1 MLLEAQKK
9 LKKYY
14 GYDSFRKGQENVI
27 ESILKSKDT
36 FGIMPTGAGKSL
48 CYQIPALMLKG
59 VTLVIS
65 PLISLMKDQVDT
77 LNSVG
82 IAATYINSS
91 LSINEVNERIDK
103 AAAGEFKLL
112 YVAPERLE
120 SEVFCNL
127 LNRLTI
133 SLLAVDE
140 AHCVSQWGHDFRP
153 SYSAISSLIRKLPVR
168 PIIAAFTATATEE
181 VKQDVIKLLKL
192 REPDVYVTGF
202 NRENLSFSVI
212 RGENKRDFVLKY
224 IEDNKDQ
231 VGIIYTA
238 TRKET
243 DNLYELL
250 HKKGYNVGK
259 YHAGLNDEER
269 KQNQEK
275 FLYDDINIIIAT
287 NAFGMGID
295 KSNVRY
301 VIHYNLPKSME
312 AYYQEAGRAG
322 RDGEPSECIL
332 LFSAADVLLQKY
344 LMEQGTLSPQRKV
357 NEYKKLQA
365 MVDYSH
371 TPRCLRKFILE
382 YFGEE
387 DVQDKCD
394 NCSTCNDESELVDIT
409 IEAQKIFS
417 CIFRMKERYGTSLI
431 AEVLRG
437 SKNKKIIELGFDK
450 LSTYGIIKQYTVKE
464 IRDLI
469 NILTAEDYLLL
480 TDGQYPVVR
489 LKDKAVA
496 VLKNEEK
503 VYQKVEKKKT
513 KVTRD
518 TGLFEM
524 LRSLRKE
531 ISEREKV
538 PPYIVFTDSTLRE
551 MSEYFPIDKKAML
564 NIKGVGESK
573 LNKYGEE
580 FIQVIKKYVGEN
592 NIELK
597 VEILYNEEATE
608 AVKMECAVEQ
618 QEENEDKVPSH
629 VVTYNMYKQGKSIED
644 IISERELKSLTVQD
658 HILKCAYEG
667 FDVNLDDFIPKHH
680 EALIIEVI
688 EKIGAS
694 KLKPI
699 KDALPKEID
708 YLAIKAAIFKYS
720 NNKIS

>member
-1 MLLEAQKK
+1 MILEAQEK
-9 LKKYY
+9 LKKYF
-14 GYDSFRKGQENVI
+14 GYDNFRKGQENVI
-27 ESILKSKDT
+27 NSIICGTDT
-36 FGIMPTGAGKSL
+36 FAIMPTGAGKSL
-48 CYQIPALMLKG
+48 CYQIPALMLEG

-82 IAATYINSS
+82 IAAAYINSS
-91 LSINEVNERIDK
+91 LSANEVSERIDQ
-103 AAAGEFKLL
+103 ASRGEFKLL

-120 SEVFCNL
+120 SEVFCSM

-133 SLLAVDE
+133 PLVAVDE
-140 AHCVSQWGHDFRP
+140 AHCVSQWGHNFRP
-153 SYSAISSLIRKLPVR
+153 SYSAISSFIKRLTIT
-168 PIIAAFTATATEE
+168 PIVAAFTATATEE

-192 REPDVYVTGF
+192 RNPDVYVTGF
-202 NRENLSFSVI
+202 NRENLSFTVI

-224 IEDNKDQ
+224 VEDNKDT

-243 DNLYELL
+243 DSLYELFS
-250 HKKGYNVGK
+250 KKGYKAGK
-259 YHAGLNDEER
+259 YHAGLSDVER
-269 KQNQEK
+269 RENQEK
-275 FLYDDINIIIAT
+275 FLYDDVSIIIAT

-301 VIHYNLPKSME
+301 VIHYNLTKSME

-332 LFSAADVLLQKY
+332 LFSAADVLLQKF
-344 LMEQGTLSPQRKV
+344 LMEQSEVSPQRKQS
-357 NEYKKLQA
+357 EYKKLQS

-371 TPRCLRKFILE
+371 TSRCLRQFILG

-387 DVQDKCD
+387 EVPDKCD

-417 CIFRMKERYGTSLI
+417 CILRMKERYGTSLI

-437 SKNKKIIELGFDK
+437 SKNKKVLELGFDK

-464 IRDLI
+464 IRDII
-469 NILTAEDYLLL
+469 NVLTAEDYLLL
-480 TDGQYPVVR
+480 ADGKFPVVR
-489 LKDKAVA
+489 LKDKAVS
-496 VLKNEEK
+496 VLKNKEK
-503 VYQKVEKKKT
+503 VYQKVEKKKA
-513 KVTRD
+513 KAVKD
-518 TGLFEM
+518 NGLFEI
-524 LRSLRKE
+524 LRTLRKE

-551 MSEYFPIDKKAML
+551 MSEYFPVDKKEMI

-580 FIQVIKKYVGEN
+580 FMEAIKNYMQEN
-592 NIELK
+592 NIELPP
-597 VEILYNEEATE
+597 EILYNGEVYEEKRA
-608 AVKMECAVEQ
+608 ECAVEED
-618 QEENEDKVPSH
+618 EENDKVPSH
-629 VVTYNMYKQGKSIED
+629 VITYNMYKQGKSIED
-644 IISERELKSLTVQD
+644 IISERELKSITVQD
-658 HILKCAYEG
+658 HILKCAYDG
-667 FDVNLDDFIPKHH
+667 FDVNIDDFIPKQY

-699 KDALPKEID
+699 KDALPKTID
-708 YLAIKAAIFKYS
+708 YLAIKAAIFKHY

>member
-1 MLLEAQKK
+1 MLREAQEK

-14 GYDSFRKGQENVI
+14 GYDNFRKGQENVI
-27 ESILKSKDT
+27 GSIISGRDT
-36 FGIMPTGAGKSL
+36 FAVMPTGAGKSV

-77 LNSVG
+77 LNSIG

-103 AAAGEFKLL
+103 VASGEFKLL

-120 SEVFCNL
+120 SDFFCNM

-153 SYSAISSLIRKLPVR
+153 SYAAISSLINKLHGR
-168 PIIAAFTATATEE
+168 PIIAAFTATATQE
-181 VKQDVIKLLKL
+181 VRTDVIKLLKL
-192 REPDVYVTGF
+192 RDPDVYVTGF
-202 NRENLSFSVI
+202 NRENLSFTVI

-224 IEDNKDQ
+224 IQENKDK

-243 DNLYELL
+243 NNLYELL
-250 HKKGYNVGK
+250 SKKGYNVGK
-259 YHAGLNDEER
+259 YHAGLGDAER

-275 FLYDDINIIIAT
+275 FLFDDINIIIAT

-301 VIHYNLPKSME
+301 VIHYNLTKSME

-332 LFSAADVLLQKY
+332 LFSAADVLLQKFFI
-344 LMEQGTLSPQRKV
+344 EQSVVSPQRKV

-365 MVDYSH
+365 MVDYAH
-371 TPRCLRKFILE
+371 TTRCLRQFILE

-387 DVQDKCD
+387 NVPNKCD

-437 SKNKKIIELGFDK
+437 SKNKKVMDLGFDK
-450 LSTYGIIKQYTVKE
+450 LSTYGIIKQYTIKE

-469 NILTAEDYLLL
+469 NVLTAEEYLSLA
-480 TDGQYPVVR
+480 DGQFPVVH

-496 VLKNEEK
+496 VLKNEQK
-503 VYQKVEKKKT
+503 VYQKVEKKKA
-513 KVTRD
+513 KVVRD
-518 TGLFEM
+518 TGLFEI
-524 LRSLRKE
+524 LRTLRKD

-538 PPYIVFTDSTLRE
+538 PPYIVFADSALRE
-551 MSEYFPIDKKAML
+551 MSEYFPVNEKEL
-564 NIKGVGESK
+564 LSIKGVGESK
-573 LNKYGEE
+573 LNKYGEK
-580 FIQVIKKYVGEN
+580 FISVIKKYMQEN

-597 VEILYNEEATE
+597 EEILYNEDEAKTE
-608 AVKMECAVEQ
+608 VAIEQ
-618 QEENEDKVPSH
+618 DSKNNDKVPSY
-629 VVTYNMYKQGKSIED
+629 VITYNMYKEGKSIAE
-644 IISERELKSLTVQD
+644 IISERQLKSLTVQE
-658 HILKCAYEG
+658 HIFKCASEG
-667 FDVNLDDFIPKHH
+667 FDVNLDDFIPEQH

-688 EKIGAS
+688 KKIGAS

-699 KDALPKEID
+699 KEALPKEID
-708 YLAIKAAIFKYS
+708 YLAIKAAIFKYA

>member
-1 MLLEAQKK
+1 MLLKAQEK

-14 GYDSFRKGQENVI
+14 GYDSFRKGQESVI
-27 ESILKSKDT
+27 ESIISGKDT
-36 FGIMPTGAGKSL
+36 FAVMPTGAGKSV
-48 CYQIPALMLKG
+48 CYQIPALLLPG
-59 VTLVIS
+59 VTLVVS

-103 AAAGEFKLL
+103 TSRGEFKLL

-120 SEVFCNL
+120 SEFFCSM

-153 SYSAISSLIRKLPVR
+153 SYSAISSLIKKLSVR
-168 PIIAAFTATATEE
+168 PIIAAFTATATEA
-181 VKQDVIKLLKL
+181 VRKDVIKLLEL
-192 REPDVYVTGF
+192 RQPDVYVTGF
-202 NRENLSFSVI
+202 NRENLSFTVI
-212 RGENKRDFVLKY
+212 RGENKRDFVFKY
-224 IEDNKDQ
+224 IEDNKDK

-250 HKKGYNVGK
+250 NKKGYNVGK
-259 YHAGLNDEER
+259 YHAGLGDADR

-301 VIHYNLPKSME
+301 VIHYNLTKSME
-312 AYYQEAGRAG
+312 AYYQEAGRGG

-332 LFSAADVLLQKY
+332 LFSAADVLLQKFFI
-344 LMEQGTLSPQRKV
+344 EQSVVSPERKIS
-357 NEYKKLQA
+357 EYKKLQA

-371 TPRCLRKFILE
+371 TSRCLRQFILE

-387 DVQDKCD
+387 NVRDICG

-417 CIFRMKERYGTSLI
+417 CIFRMKERFGTTLI

-437 SKNKKIIELGFDK
+437 SKNKKVLELGFDK

-469 NILTAEDYLLL
+469 NVLTAEDYLSLA
-480 TDGQYPVVR
+480 DGQFPVVH

-496 VLKNEEK
+496 VLKNQEK
-503 VYQKVEKKKT
+503 VYQKVEKKKA
-513 KVTRD
+513 KVARD
-518 TGLFEM
+518 TGLFEI

-538 PPYIVFTDSTLRE
+538 PPYIVFADSALRE
-551 MSEYFPIDKKAML
+551 MSEYFPVNKSEML

-580 FIQVIKKYVGEN
+580 FIAVIKKYMNEN
-592 NIELK
+592 NIEFK
-597 VEILYNEEATE
+597 EEILYNEEGDSPALNE
-608 AVKMECAVEQ
+608 FEVEQ
-618 QEENEDKVPSH
+618 KSENDDKVPSYLI
-629 VVTYNMYKQGKSIED
+629 TYNMYKEGKSINE
-644 IISERELKSLTVQD
+644 IILERQLKSLTVQD

-667 FDVNLDDFIPKHH
+667 FEVNLDDFIPENH

-699 KDALPKEID
+699 KDALPKEVD
-708 YLAIKAAIFKYS
+708 YLAIKAAIFKHA

>member
-1 MLLEAQKK
+1 MLREAQEK

-14 GYDSFRKGQENVI
+14 GYDNFRKGQENVI
-27 ESILKSKDT
+27 ESIMRGQDT
-36 FGIMPTGAGKSL
+36 FAVMPTGAGKSV

-77 LNSVG
+77 LNSIG

-103 AAAGEFKLL
+103 VAEGEFKLL

-120 SEVFCNL
+120 SDFFCNM

-153 SYSAISSLIRKLPVR
+153 SYAAISSLINKLHER
-168 PIIAAFTATATEE
+168 PIIAAFTATATQE
-181 VKQDVIKLLKL
+181 VRTDVIKLLKL

-202 NRENLSFSVI
+202 NRENLSFTVI

-224 IEDNKDQ
+224 IQDNKDK
-231 VGIIYTA
+231 VGIIYAA

-243 DNLYELL
+243 NNLYELL
-250 HKKGYNVGK
+250 IKKGYNVGK
-259 YHAGLNDEER
+259 YHAGLGDVER

-275 FLYDDINIIIAT
+275 FLFDDINIIIAT

-301 VIHYNLPKSME
+301 VIHYNLTKSME

-332 LFSAADVLLQKY
+332 LFSAADVLLQKFFI
-344 LMEQGTLSPQRKV
+344 EQSVVSPQRKV

-371 TPRCLRKFILE
+371 TTRCLRKFILE

-387 DVQDKCD
+387 NVPDKCD

-437 SKNKKIIELGFDK
+437 SKNKKVMELGFDK
-450 LSTYGIIKQYTVKE
+450 LSTYGIIKQYTIKE

-469 NILTAEDYLLL
+469 NVLTAEEYLSLA
-480 TDGQYPVVR
+480 DGQFPVVH

-496 VLKNEEK
+496 VLKNEQK
-503 VYQKVEKKKT
+503 VYQKVEKKKA
-513 KVTRD
+513 KVVRD
-518 TGLFEM
+518 TGLFEI
-524 LRSLRKE
+524 LRALRKD

-538 PPYIVFTDSTLRE
+538 PPYIIFADSALRE
-551 MSEYFPIDKKAML
+551 MSEYFPVNEKEML
-564 NIKGVGESK
+564 SIKGVGESK

-580 FIQVIKKYVGEN
+580 FISVIKKYMQEN

-597 VEILYNEEATE
+597 EEILYNEDEAKTE
-608 AVKMECAVEQ
+608 VAIEQ
-618 QEENEDKVPSH
+618 DSKNSDKVPSY
-629 VVTYNMYKQGKSIED
+629 VITYNMYKEGKSIAE
-644 IISERELKSLTVQD
+644 IISERQLKSLTVQE
-658 HILKCAYEG
+658 HIFKCASEG
-667 FDVNLDDFIPKHH
+667 FDVNLDDFIPEQH

-688 EKIGAS
+688 KKIGAS

-699 KDALPKEID
+699 KEALPKEID
-708 YLAIKAAIFKYS
+708 YLAIKAAIFKYA

>member
-1 MLLEAQKK
+1 MLREAQEK

-14 GYDSFRKGQENVI
+14 GYDNFRKGQEDVI
-27 ESILKSKDT
+27 DSILNGKDT
-36 FGIMPTGAGKSL
+36 FAVMPTGAGKSV
-48 CYQIPALMLKG
+48 CYQIPALMLEG

-77 LNSVG
+77 LNSIG

-103 AAAGEFKLL
+103 VASGEFKLL

-120 SEVFCNL
+120 SDFFCNM
-127 LNRLTI
+127 LNRLKI

-153 SYSAISSLIRKLPVR
+153 SYAAISSLIDKLSER
-168 PIIAAFTATATEE
+168 PIIAAFTATATKG
-181 VKQDVIKLLKL
+181 VRIDVIRLLKL

-202 NRENLSFSVI
+202 NRENLSFTVI

-224 IEDNKDQ
+224 IEDNKDK

-243 DNLYELL
+243 NNLYELL

-301 VIHYNLPKSME
+301 VIHYNLTKSME
-312 AYYQEAGRAG
+312 AYYQEAGRGG

-332 LFSAADVLLQKY
+332 LFSAADVLLQKFFI
-344 LMEQGTLSPQRKV
+344 EQSTVSPQRKV

-371 TPRCLRKFILE
+371 TTRCLRKFILE

-387 DVQDKCD
+387 NVQDKCD

-417 CIFRMKERYGTSLI
+417 CILRMKERYGTSLI
-431 AEVLRG
+431 ADVLRG
-437 SKNKKIIELGFDK
+437 SKNKKVLELGFDK

-469 NILTAEDYLLL
+469 NVLTAEEYLSLA
-480 TDGQYPVVR
+480 DGQFPVVH
-489 LKDKAVA
+489 LKERAVL
-496 VLKNEEK
+496 VLKNKEK
-503 VYQKVEKKKT
+503 VYQKVDKKKA
-513 KVTRD
+513 KVVKD
-518 TGLFEM
+518 TGLFEI
-524 LRSLRKE
+524 LRTLRKE

-538 PPYIVFTDSTLRE
+538 PPYIVFADSALRE
-551 MSEYFPIDKKAML
+551 MSEYFPVNEKEML

-580 FIQVIKKYVGEN
+580 FIQIIKKYMQEN
-592 NIELK
+592 NIEIK
-597 VEILYNEEATE
+597 TEILYNEDDGDKTE
-608 AVKMECAVEQ
+608 SAIERDPN
-618 QEENEDKVPSH
+618 NEDKVPSYII
-629 VVTYNMYKQGKSIED
+629 TYNMYKDGKSIEE
-644 IISERELKSLTVQD
+644 IISERKLKSLTVQE
-658 HILKCAYEG
+658 HIFKCAAEG
-667 FDVNLDDFIPKHH
+667 FDVNLDDFIPQNQ
-680 EALIIEVI
+680 EALILEVI
-688 EKIGAS
+688 ERIGAS
-694 KLKPI
+694 KLRPI
-699 KDALPKEID
+699 KEELPEEID
-708 YLAIKAAIFKYS
+708 YLAIKATIFKYA